1 MYCKNCGAPVEP
13 NDKFCKHCGTA
24 IERNKEQYYYN
35 NQKSYIT
42 FDQVSGSRQDS
53 YAYGRKSRVLAAV
66 LALLTNFG
74 IYNFYLGYKKKAV
87 IQLVISIVAFIF
99 SIFANVVY
107 LNYGEIV
114 LYYVLNIGYII
125 TGLTVGIWSLVDAIR
140 LFARKLNVDGKGNPL
155 I

>member
-13 NDKFCKHCGTA
+13 NDKFCKHCGA
-24 IERNKEQYYYN
+24 AQEQKQSQYYYN
-35 NQKSYIT
+35 QNSHIT
-42 FDQVSGSRQDS
+42 FDQVSGSSNDS
-53 YAYGRKSRVLAAV
+53 FVYGRKSRVLAAI

-74 IYNFYLGYKKKAV
+74 IYNFYLGYKKKAI
-87 IQLVISIVAFIF
+87 IQLIISIVAFVF

-107 LNYGEIV
+107 LNYGEV
-114 LYYVLNIGYII
+114 LLYYILNIGYII

-140 LFARKLNVDGKGNPL
+140 LFARKLNFDGKGNPL